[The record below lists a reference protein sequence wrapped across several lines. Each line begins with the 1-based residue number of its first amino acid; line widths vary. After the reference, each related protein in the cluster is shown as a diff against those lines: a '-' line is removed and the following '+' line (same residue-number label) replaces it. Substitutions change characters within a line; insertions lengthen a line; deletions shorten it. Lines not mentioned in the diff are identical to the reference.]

1 MGAAI
6 HILSGVLFAIG
17 LAIAGMTQP
26 HKVVGFLD
34 FAGNWIPDLAVVM
47 GGAVVVNFIALHLTL
62 KRDSPILAVHF
73 GLPTRRDLNP
83 RLMAGAALFGAGWGL
98 GGFCPGPALAS
109 LPTAA
114 TPVIVFVAA
123 MIAGMVGFDLID
135 RARASRAAREEAPA
149 PQPST

>member
-6 HILSGVLFAIG
+6 HILSGTLFAIG

-34 FAGNWIPDLAVVM
+34 FAGNWIPDLAIVM
-47 GGAVVVNFIALHLTL
+47 GSAVTVNFIALHLTL

-73 GLPTRRDLNP
+73 GLPTRKDLSP
-83 RLMAGAALFGAGWGL
+83 RLMGGAALFGAGWGL
-98 GGFCPGPALAS
+98 GGYCPGPALAS

-114 TPVIVFVAA
+114 TPVLVFVAA

-135 RARASRAAREEAPA
+135 RARSARQAAQA